1 MFLKKPVKFFVVVTD
16 EVENGKFNGQW
27 YFPDLFLR
35 YYQEVY
41 PSKIVFVS
49 FLENPNNKGRMV
61 TALENMGIEVLQ
73 FRLDGRRPDL
83 TKLDTL
89 LGLLS
94 SESSHFPIQV
104 IELSKV
110 YMDHGED
117 GLLKRILNPP
127 ERVPLHSPAK
137 IKSKPIIKEEIPEHF
152 CCPITLSLMNDPVI
166 APSGHSYER
175 EAILGHLS
183 KHTTDPLTNG
193 PISIADLRPNR
204 GLKDAISA
212 FKLKHGI
219 EEE

>member
-1 MFLKKPVKFFVVVTD
+1 VVTD

-94 SESSHFPIQV
+94 SESSHFPLQV

-110 YMDHGED
+110 FMDHGED

-127 ERVPLHSPAK
+127 ERVPSHSLVK
-137 IKSKPIIKEEIPEHF
+137 IDKQKPKPIIKEEIPEHF

-193 PISIADLRPNR
+193 PLSIADLRPNR
-204 GLKDAISA
+204 ALKDAISA

-219 EEE
+219 ED